1 MDYKELYPALIEALQ
16 PFVNEV
22 VMDESKP
29 LANTN
34 VNNFEEIP
42 EVAKVFLQHGWRL
55 ASITGLDMGLENPN
69 IEILYHFVTKEKL
82 FNARV
87 RISKVDS
94 WVPSLDKVV
103 PYAEP
108 FERELSEM
116 FRIEVR
122 GINNPDLLYLPDSWD
137 RNLAPLRKD
146 FDPND
151 IQEVKLRSKS

>member
-69 IEILYHFVTKEKL
+69 IEILYHFVTKEKWCL
-82 FNARV
+82 MQNH
-87 RISKVDS
+87 
-94 WVPSLDKVV
+94 LN
-103 PYAEP
+103 
-108 FERELSEM
+108 
-116 FRIEVR
+116 
-122 GINNPDLLYLPDSWD
+122 GN
-137 RNLAPLRKD
+137 
-146 FDPND
+146 
-151 IQEVKLRSKS
+151 